1 MAIEDIRH
9 RLLRLD
15 ACAISDA
22 LDQLGLAPAVTGIG
36 PLSVRQRISGK
47 VVTVRLLA
55 GKPPADAPSRHLCT
69 TAIMQAEAGDVIV
82 VEHRSGVEC
91 AGWGGI
97 LSNAAKQRGV
107 SGVIVDGLARDIDE
121 ATELRFPVYARGA
134 TARTARGRV
143 HEASTGEPVSIGDA
157 MVANGDFVV
166 ADSTGT
172 AFIPASEVEAVL
184 GAAEAIVAKEAAMT
198 KAVLAG
204 MPVTEVMAGNY
215 EHMLE
220 KNTNGG

>member
-1 MAIEDIRH
+1 MAIGDIRH
-9 RLLRLD
+9 RLSCLD

-22 LDQLGLAPAVTGIG
+22 LDQLGLAPSVTGIG
-36 PLSVRQRISGK
+36 PLSVRQRISGR
-47 VVTVRLLA
+47 VLTVRLLA
-55 GKPPADAPSRHLCT
+55 GKPPTGASARHLCT
-69 TAIMQAEAGDVIV
+69 NAIMLAKAGDVIA

-107 SGVIVDGLARDIDE
+107 SGVIIDGFARDIDE
-121 ATELRFPVYARGA
+121 ATEMLFPVYARAA

-143 HEASTGEPVSIGDA
+143 YEASTGEPISIGDA
-157 MVANGDFVV
+157 MVADGDFVV

-172 AFIPASEVEAVL
+172 AFIPASEIEAVL
-184 GAAEAIVAKEAAMT
+184 DAAEAIAAKEAAMT

-204 MPVTEVMAGNY
+204 VPVTEVMAANY

-220 KNTNGG
+220 KSKNGG

>member
-1 MAIEDIRH
+1 VAIDDYRH
-9 RLLRLD
+9 RLSRLD

-22 LDQLGLAPAVTGIG
+22 LDQLGLAPSVTGIA
-36 PLSVRQRISGK
+36 PLSVRQRISGR

-55 GKPPADAPSRHLCT
+55 GKPPTGAPVRHLCT
-69 TAIMQAEAGDVIV
+69 SAIMLAEAGDVIV

-107 SGVIVDGLARDIDE
+107 AGVIVDGFARDIDE
-121 ATELRFPVYARGA
+121 ATELHFPVYARAA
-134 TARTARGRV
+134 TARTARGRIY
-143 HEASTGEPVSIGDA
+143 EASKGEPVSIGDSI
-157 MVANGDFVV
+157 VANGDFVV

-172 AFIPASEVEAVL
+172 AFIPASEIEAVL
-184 GAAEAIVAKEAAMT
+184 DAAEAIAAKEAAMT

-204 MPVTEVMAGNY
+204 TPVTEVMAGNY

-220 KNTNGG
+220 NNTNGG